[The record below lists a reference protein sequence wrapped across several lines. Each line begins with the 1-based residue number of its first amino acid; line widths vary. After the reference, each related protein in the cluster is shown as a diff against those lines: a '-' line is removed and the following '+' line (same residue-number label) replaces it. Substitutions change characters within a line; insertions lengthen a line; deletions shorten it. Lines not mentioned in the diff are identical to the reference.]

1 MPTVLPVTE
10 LQRNTATLTDEAMRT
25 KEPIYLTRRGKA
37 AVVLLDA
44 AEYDREM
51 NYRRAIVEREES
63 VRAGISRGMMSLSA
77 AIPYLLVSR
86 LASLRTSGPCDVF
99 RAVW

>member
-10 LQRNTATLTDEAMRT
+10 LQRNTAALTDEAMRT

-51 NYRRAIVEREES
+51 SYCKAIIEREKS
-63 VRAGISRGMMSLSA
+63 VYAGITRGHDELRRGES
-77 AIPYLLVSR
+77 
-86 LASLRTSGPCDVF
+86 ASLDETLSQLEDK
-99 RAVW
+99 WSL

>member
-37 AVVLLDA
+37 AVGLLDA

-51 NYRRAIVEREES
+51 SYRKAIAEREER
-63 VRAGISRGMMSLSA
+63 VRAGISRGNGELERGDSVPLGESLA
-77 AIPYLLVSR
+77 Q
-86 LASLRTSGPCDVF
+86 LADRWAL
-99 RAVW
+99 

>member
-10 LQRNTATLTDEAMRT
+10 LQRNTASLTDEAMRT

-51 NYRRAIVEREES
+51 SYRKAIIEREKS
-63 VRAGISRGMMSLSA
+63 VYAGISQGHDELERGELVQLDETLAQLADKWSL
-77 AIPYLLVSR
+77 
-86 LASLRTSGPCDVF
+86 
-99 RAVW
+99 

>member
-10 LQRNTATLTDEAMRT
+10 LQRNTAALTDEAMRT

-51 NYRRAIVEREES
+51 SYRKAIIEREKRVREGIARGHDELARGES
-63 VRAGISRGMMSLSA
+63 SSLDETLSQ
-77 AIPYLLVSR
+77 
-86 LASLRTSGPCDVF
+86 LADKWSL
-99 RAVW
+99 

>member
-10 LQRNTATLTDEAMRT
+10 LQRNTASLTDEAMRT

-44 AEYDREM
+44 AEYDCEM
-51 NYRRAIVEREES
+51 SYRKAIIEREKS
-63 VRAGISRGMMSLSA
+63 VYAGISQGHDELERGELVQLDETLAQLADKWSL
-77 AIPYLLVSR
+77 
-86 LASLRTSGPCDVF
+86 
-99 RAVW
+99 

>member
-10 LQRNTATLTDEAMRT
+10 LQRNTAALTDEAMRT

-51 NYRRAIVEREES
+51 SYRTAIIESEKSNY
-63 VRAGISRGMMSLSA
+63 AGITRGHDELRRGES
-77 AIPYLLVSR
+77 
-86 LASLRTSGPCDVF
+86 ASLDETLSQLEDK
-99 RAVW
+99 WSL

>member
-10 LQRNTATLTDEAMRT
+10 LQRNTAALVDEAMRT

-44 AEYDREM
+44 AEYDYRARKERLRW
-51 NYRRAIVEREES
+51 NYPR
-63 VRAGISRGMMSLSA
+63 
-77 AIPYLLVSR
+77 P
-86 LASLRTSGPCDVF
+86 
-99 RAVW
+99 

>member
-10 LQRNTATLTDEAMRT
+10 LQRNTAALTDEAMRT

-51 NYRRAIVEREES
+51 SYRKAIIEREKRVCEGIARGHDEIGRGES
-63 VRAGISRGMMSLSA
+63 SSLDDMLSQ
-77 AIPYLLVSR
+77 
-86 LASLRTSGPCDVF
+86 LADKWSL
-99 RAVW
+99 

>member
-1 MPTVLPVTE
+1 MRTVLPVTE
-10 LQRNTATLTDEAMRT
+10 LQGNLAAFVDEAMQT

-51 NYRRAIVEREES
+51 SYRKAIIEREKRVYEGIAQGHNELARGES
-63 VRAGISRGMMSLSA
+63 FSLDETLSQFA
-77 AIPYLLVSR
+77 
-86 LASLRTSGPCDVF
+86 DK
-99 RAVW
+99 

>member
-10 LQRNTATLTDEAMRT
+10 LQRNTASLTDEAMRT

-51 NYRRAIVEREES
+51 SYRKALIEREKS
-63 VRAGISRGMMSLSA
+63 VYAGISQGHDELERGELVQLDETLSQLAGKWSL
-77 AIPYLLVSR
+77 
-86 LASLRTSGPCDVF
+86 
-99 RAVW
+99 

>member
-10 LQRNTATLTDEAMRT
+10 LQRNTASLTDEAMRT

-51 NYRRAIVEREES
+51 SYRRAIVDREKRVYEG
-63 VRAGISRGMMSLSA
+63 VSRGHAELERGDSVPLGESLA
-77 AIPYLLVSR
+77 Q
-86 LASLRTSGPCDVF
+86 LADKWSL
-99 RAVW
+99 

>member
-10 LQRNTATLTDEAMRT
+10 LQRNTASLTDEAMRT

-51 NYRRAIVEREES
+51 SYRKALIEREKS
-63 VRAGISRGMMSLSA
+63 VYAGISQGHDELERGELVQLDETLAQLADKWSL
-77 AIPYLLVSR
+77 
-86 LASLRTSGPCDVF
+86 
-99 RAVW
+99 

>member
-10 LQRNTATLTDEAMRT
+10 LQRNTAALTDEAMRT

-51 NYRRAIVEREES
+51 SYRKAIIEREKSVYVGITRGHEELRCGES
-63 VRAGISRGMMSLSA
+63 VSLDETLSQ
-77 AIPYLLVSR
+77 
-86 LASLRTSGPCDVF
+86 LADKWSL
-99 RAVW
+99 

>member
-10 LQRNTATLTDEAMRT
+10 LQRNTAALTDEAMRT

-51 NYRRAIVEREES
+51 SYRKVIIEREKS
-63 VRAGISRGMMSLSA
+63 VYAGISRGHDELARGESSSLDETLSQ
-77 AIPYLLVSR
+77 
-86 LASLRTSGPCDVF
+86 LADK
-99 RAVW
+99 

>member
-10 LQRNTATLTDEAMRT
+10 LQRNTAALTDEAMRT

-51 NYRRAIVEREES
+51 SYRKTIIEREKN
-63 VRAGISRGMMSLSA
+63 VYAGISRGHDELGRGES
-77 AIPYLLVSR
+77 
-86 LASLRTSGPCDVF
+86 ASLDETLSQLADK
-99 RAVW
+99 WSL

>member
-10 LQRNTATLTDEAMRT
+10 LQRNTASLTDEVMRT

-51 NYRRAIVEREES
+51 SYRKAIIEREKS
-63 VRAGISRGMMSLSA
+63 VYAGISQGHDELERGELVQLDETLAQLADKWSL
-77 AIPYLLVSR
+77 
-86 LASLRTSGPCDVF
+86 
-99 RAVW
+99 

>member
-10 LQRNTATLTDEAMRT
+10 LQRNTAALTDEAMRT

-51 NYRRAIVEREES
+51 SYRKAIIEREKRVCE
-63 VRAGISRGMMSLSA
+63 GITRGYDELG
-77 AIPYLLVSR
+77 R
-86 LASLRTSGPCDVF
+86 GELASLDETLSELADK
-99 RAVW
+99 WSL

>member
-10 LQRNTATLTDEAMRT
+10 PQRNTVALTDEAMRT

-51 NYRRAIVEREES
+51 SYRKAIIDREKRVCEGITRGHDELGRGES
-63 VRAGISRGMMSLSA
+63 
-77 AIPYLLVSR
+77 
-86 LASLRTSGPCDVF
+86 ASLDETLSQLADK
-99 RAVW
+99 WSL

>member
-37 AVVLLDA
+37 VVVLFDA

-51 NYRRAIVEREES
+51 SYRRAIAEREER
-63 VRAGISRGMMSLSA
+63 VRAGISRGHVELERGESAPLCESLA
-77 AIPYLLVSR
+77 QLVDR
-86 LASLRTSGPCDVF
+86 WAL
-99 RAVW
+99 

>member
-10 LQRNTATLTDEAMRT
+10 LQRNTAALTDEAMRT
-25 KEPIYLTRRGKA
+25 KEPIYLTRRGKS

-51 NYRRAIVEREES
+51 SYRKAIVEREKRIYE
-63 VRAGISRGMMSLSA
+63 GISLGHDELERGESSPLGEVLSELSA
-77 AIPYLLVSR
+77 KWS
-86 LASLRTSGPCDVF
+86 S
-99 RAVW
+99 

>member
-10 LQRNTATLTDEAMRT
+10 LQRNTAALTDEAMRT

-51 NYRRAIVEREES
+51 SYRKAIIEREKS
-63 VRAGISRGMMSLSA
+63 VYAGISRGHDELRRGES
-77 AIPYLLVSR
+77 
-86 LASLRTSGPCDVF
+86 ASLDETLSQLEDK
-99 RAVW
+99 WSL

>member
-10 LQRNTATLTDEAMRT
+10 LQRNTAALTDEAMRT
-25 KEPIYLTRRGKA
+25 KEPIYLTRRGKS

-51 NYRRAIVEREES
+51 SYRKAIVEREKRVYE
-63 VRAGISRGMMSLSA
+63 GISLGHDELGRGESLPLGEVLSELSA
-77 AIPYLLVSR
+77 KWS
-86 LASLRTSGPCDVF
+86 S
-99 RAVW
+99 

>member
-10 LQRNTATLTDEAMRT
+10 LQRNTAALTDEAMRT
-25 KEPIYLTRRGKA
+25 KEPIYLTHRGKA

-51 NYRRAIVEREES
+51 SYRKAIIGCEKRVYEGITQGHNELRCGES
-63 VRAGISRGMMSLSA
+63 
-77 AIPYLLVSR
+77 
-86 LASLRTSGPCDVF
+86 ASLDETLSQLADK
-99 RAVW
+99 WSL